1 MRRASVELWVAL
13 WVVYLVWGSTYL
25 GIKLAVR
32 TLPPL
37 LTGGTR
43 FLAAAVVLA
52 GILTVARRSLRAS
65 RREVLSA
72 AGLGVALLACG
83 VGLVHVAETRID
95 SGVAAMIAGS
105 VPLQIVVWRALARER
120 VPRATVLAATVGLVG
135 LALVV
140 GPDGIAGGS
149 VAVGLLIM
157 LAASLSWSRGSFVAR
172 RLSLPRDP
180 FVATVYEMLGG
191 GTVLVLAGLVA
202 GEAGQLDGDALQ
214 PGPIAAWAYLAV
226 VGSVVG
232 FSAYAWL
239 LRNAPIS
246 QVVTHQYVNPL
257 VAVALGALLLGE
269 RPGPATLA
277 GAALIIGAVAVT
289 ARYEGRGA
297 VSASESSP
305 AEHAAK
311 GARAATADAG
321 DGAA

>member
-1 MRRASVELWVAL
+1 MSRARIELWAAL
-13 WVVYLVWGSTYL
+13 WIVYLVWGSTYL

-37 LTGGTR
+37 LTAGTR
-43 FLAAAVVLA
+43 FLAAAAVLA
-52 GILTVARRSLRAS
+52 AILALVRRSLRVR
-65 RREVLSA
+65 RREALSA
-72 AGLGVALLACG
+72 AGLGVVLLACG

-105 VPLQIVVWRALARER
+105 VPLQIVVWRTLAGER
-120 VPRATVLAATVGLVG
+120 PPRATVLAAVVGLAG

-140 GPDGIAGGS
+140 GPDGLGGGS

-157 LAASLSWSRGSFVAR
+157 LAASLAWSRGSFVSR
-172 RLSLPRDP
+172 RLSIPGDP

-191 GTVLVLAGLVA
+191 GAALVAAGLLA
-202 GEAGQLDGDALQ
+202 GEAGRLDAAAFQ
-214 PGPIAAWAYLAV
+214 PGPIAAWAYLAI
-226 VGSVVG
+226 VGSVIG

-269 RPGPATLA
+269 RPAVTTLA
-277 GAALIIGAVAVT
+277 GAALIVGAVVVT
-289 ARYEGRGA
+289 ARHEGRA
-297 VSASESSP
+297 SASAGDRV
-305 AEHAAK
+305 AEPVDAPR
-311 GARAATADAG
+311 RAA
-321 DGAA
+321 